1 MASLSED
8 NDLTDPDSRQATIH
22 ARAREVLSRGDF
34 DWAEKNLIEGGVD
47 FAELIENLRIYH
59 AELELQNAEL
69 RATQVSA
76 ERLATRYSSLFYGI
90 PLAIL
95 IVDRNGLILDANQ
108 EAARLFGLRNHHLR
122 SHYLPRLV
130 ARAADGCLNE
140 ALRLALMSGAAHT
153 RLDFLTASGEGFAGE
168 MHVARLP
175 AEDEGDSQLICA
187 IIDLSE
193 GLRQEADIRTAYARL
208 RESET
213 RYRILADYSAD
224 WDFWMTPD
232 GRYGYVSPVC
242 ESICGDGPDAF
253 LADPGLMERLIH
265 PEDLP
270 RWQAHRPS
278 YQNASASGD
287 GASQSFTLELRLCR
301 ADGEVRWIEHQCRPI
316 RDADGTDLGWRG
328 VNRDISDRKAQQRAL
343 QEREEIYSLIF
354 NQAGD
359 GIELTDAETLRF
371 VEVNDT
377 ACRLLGY
384 TREELLGMTLVDI
397 QGDLDEARLR
407 ERATHVLATTGRIR
421 FESQHRRKD
430 GTLLDVSISVQ
441 AVRLR
446 GRDCFVGV
454 WRDIGAQKAHQ
465 MALANESEW
474 RRALIENSRDG
485 IAIFDAN
492 HRVVEINA
500 RFAELLGYAPEEAV
514 ALHTWDIEADLTES
528 DIRRRFADPLTVNA
542 TFETRHR
549 RKDGSVYDAEVSVR
563 GAWIGGRAVFISLT
577 RDISDR
583 KAQQRALQEREE
595 IYSAIVNQATEGIVL
610 IDAETRRF
618 IEFNDAAC
626 QGLGY
631 TRAEFAQLTL
641 ESIQGVWEAD
651 QVAAQTQ
658 ALIEQGGG
666 VFDVV
671 HCTKAGEIRHM
682 RVANRVLEIR
692 NRRYFAA
699 IWYDI
704 TEQRQTEKI
713 FQETMLFLRESQSIA
728 RLGGWKANPVTGAL
742 MWTEAIYHLLG
753 HPLDQPPDTL
763 EEGLKYYAPEYL
775 PLIRR
780 KLQESWE
787 ANAPFTIE
795 CEIIPT
801 SGRRFWAELRCIG
814 RVEDTGESYLTGTF
828 QDISESKR
836 IAAELEQH
844 RHHLE
849 DLVAARTAD
858 LETANRQL
866 LISDLRLKTMFE
878 MSQQADTMD
887 EHTLLQRG
895 IDEAVRLTGSEIG
908 YLHFINDD
916 QDSLQLSTWSSG
928 TLSQCSAV
936 HDNHYPIS
944 AAGVWADAAR
954 LRRPVVHNDYQGLSA
969 RRHYPA
975 GHVHLIRHLGAPV
988 VEGDQVRALIG
999 VGNKPT
1005 PYDESDE
1012 HELQLIAD
1020 DLWRIV
1026 MRRRA
1031 EAALAAA
1038 KVAAEQA
1045 NRAKSTFLA
1054 NMSHEIR
1061 TPMNAILGLTY
1072 LLQQKESDPGRR
1084 ERLGKIADASHHLL
1098 QIINDILDIAK
1109 IEEQKLVLEEIDLD
1123 LPALLR
1129 GVCTLIG
1136 ERVQE
1141 KGLELVVDLD
1151 PAVRQGP
1158 ALRGDS
1164 TRLTQILLNF
1174 LGNAI
1179 KFTER
1184 GMIRLQVRLEED
1196 GAVQQC
1202 FRFEIRDTGVGI
1214 APEHLNRLFQSFEQ
1228 ADSSTTR
1235 RYGGTGLGL
1244 AINRQLI
1251 ALMGGEVGV
1260 ESRLG
1265 AGSTF
1270 WFTLCLGKSAAP
1282 APGQV
1287 FAGAAQPAPAAF
1299 ESNAERVLSQRYCGA
1314 RVLLAEDDVI
1324 NQEVSK
1330 GLLDA
1335 VGLVVD
1341 IANDGLEALALARNH
1356 DYALILMD
1364 MQMPGMDGLAAT
1376 RAIRALS
1383 DHDRVPIL
1391 AMTANAFG
1399 EDRDRCLAAGMND
1412 FISKPVDPQTLYGIL
1427 LGWLSQAP
1435 SAAAPSAVP
1444 TPDLDLDQGRHLFRN
1459 DAIYARILRHFTEIH
1474 GLAGR
1479 EMAERMAAGDRSG
1492 VAALA
1497 HRLKGAA
1504 SSLALTEVAQIA
1516 AAINQSIT
1524 EGRAPNPAPEVLQK
1538 ALDRATLA
1546 ISRLTKKS

>member
-1 MASLSED
+1 MASSED
-8 NDLTDPDSRQATIH
+8 SDLTDPDSRQAKIH
-22 ARAREVLSRGDF
+22 ARARAVLSRGDF
-34 DWAEKNLIEGGVD
+34 DWAEKNLIEGEVD

-140 ALRLALMSGAAHT
+140 ALRLAAMSGTAHT

-187 IIDLSE
+187 IMDLSE
-193 GLRQEADIRTAYARL
+193 GLRQEADIRAAYARL

-213 RYRILADYSAD
+213 RYRILADHSAD

-242 ESICGDGPDAF
+242 ESICGHGPDAF
-253 LADPGLMERLIH
+253 LADPELMDRLIH

-270 RWQAHRPS
+270 RWQAHRS
-278 YQNASASGD
+278 LDQDAG
-287 GASQSFTLELRLCR
+287 GAECATQGFTLELRLCR
-301 ADGEVRWIEHQCRPI
+301 ADGEVRWIEHQCRAI

-343 QEREEIYSLIF
+343 QEREEIYS
-354 NQAGD
+354 
-359 GIELTDAETLRF
+359 
-371 VEVNDT
+371 
-377 ACRLLGY
+377 
-384 TREELLGMTLVDI
+384 
-397 QGDLDEARLR
+397 
-407 ERATHVLATTGRIR
+407 
-421 FESQHRRKD
+421 
-430 GTLLDVSISVQ
+430 
-441 AVRLR
+441 
-446 GRDCFVGV
+446 
-454 WRDIGAQKAHQ
+454 
-465 MALANESEW
+465 
-474 RRALIENSRDG
+474 
-485 IAIFDAN
+485 
-492 HRVVEINA
+492 
-500 RFAELLGYAPEEAV
+500 
-514 ALHTWDIEADLTES
+514 
-528 DIRRRFADPLTVNA
+528 
-542 TFETRHR
+542 
-549 RKDGSVYDAEVSVR
+549 
-563 GAWIGGRAVFISLT
+563 
-577 RDISDR
+577 
-583 KAQQRALQEREE
+583 
-595 IYSAIVNQATEGIVL
+595 AIVNQTTEGIVL

-631 TRAEFAQLTL
+631 TREEFARLTL
-641 ESIQGVWEAD
+641 ERIQGVWGAD
-651 QVAAQTQ
+651 RVAEQTRT
-658 ALIEQGGG
+658 LIEQGGG
-666 VFDVV
+666 VFEVI

-704 TEQRQTEKI
+704 TEQRQTERI

-787 ANAPFTIE
+787 ANTPFTIE
-795 CEIIPT
+795 CEIIPA
-801 SGRRFWAELRCIG
+801 SGRRFWAELRCVG
-814 RVEDTGESYLTGTF
+814 RVEDAGESYLTGTF
-828 QDISESKR
+828 QDISERRAAEAALRESEARYRAMVESQDDAVCRWLPDSTLTFVNSAYRALFAASGENLIGRRWFDFIPEAEREAVIASYRKLAAQPQTLRYDHPSTARDGTIRWLQWVDVPLLDAQGQCVEFQSVGRDVTESKR

-844 RHHLE
+844 RDRLE
-849 DLVAARTAD
+849 ELVAARTAD

-866 LISDLRLKTMFE
+866 LISDLRLKAMFE

-887 EHTLLQRG
+887 EGALLQRG

-908 YLHFINDD
+908 YLHFVNDD
-916 QDSLQLSTWSSG
+916 QDSLQFSTWSSG

-954 LRRPVVHNDYQGLSA
+954 LRRPVVHNDYQGLSV

-988 VEGDQVRALIG
+988 VEGDQIRALIG

-1005 PYDESDE
+1005 PYDASDE

-1038 KVAAEQA
+1038 KAAAEQA

-1084 ERLGKIADASHHLL
+1084 ERLGKIADASQHLL
-1098 QIINDILDIAK
+1098 QLINDILDIAK

-1151 PAVRQGP
+1151 PALKAGP
-1158 ALRGDS
+1158 GLRGDP

-1179 KFTER
+1179 KFTEQ

-1196 GAVQQC
+1196 GAVQQR

-1228 ADSSTTR
+1228 ADSSITR

-1287 FAGAAQPAPAAF
+1287 FADTAQPAPAAF

-1356 DYALILMD
+1356 DYDLILMD

-1412 FISKPVDPQTLYGIL
+1412 FISKPVDPQALYGIL

-1435 SAAAPSAVP
+1435 AVAAAGGIP

-1459 DAIYARILRHFTEIH
+1459 DAVYARILGHFTEVH

-1492 VAALA
+1492 AAALA

-1504 SSLALTEVAQIA
+1504 SSLALTEIA
-1516 AAINQSIT
+1516 RIATAINQSIT

-1538 ALDRATLA
+1538 ALDRAALA